1 MTRAAA
7 ATEQERLAALA
18 AYDVIGAA
26 GDDPVVADL
35 EGLCGAAAS
44 VAGVSTA
51 VVNLIDDRFQHQVAA
66 FGLNPQACRR
76 DESMC
81 QTTIAGGRD
90 IYLPDAS
97 ADPRFATS
105 PWVDGTL
112 ARIRFYCSVILRSP
126 EGHAIGTLCV
136 FDEAARELGDQQLRT
151 IGLLARQVVDVL
163 ELRLRTRQLQRA
175 NAELT
180 RSADRLASFAGQVSH
195 DLKAPITAIIGFTE
209 LLTDMDEIADD
220 PTISGYVGRCSSA
233 AKRMLAMIDDL
244 LAFARVGGSL
254 TMVENPIGPLVAE
267 VVADLGLT
275 AADATVTAV
284 GADVVADTSQLRAL
298 LQNLIG
304 NALVYRGDAPPVV
317 EVISDQVG
325 DNAILRVVDNGSGI
339 PPESR
344 EDVLRPLV
352 RLRKELPGA
361 GLGLAVCVRIAAAHG
376 GTIRI
381 DSAPGGGTSA
391 IVTLP
396 LSDQAKG

>member
-1 MTRAAA
+1 MTRATAA
-7 ATEQERLAALA
+7 AEHERLAALA
-18 AYDVIGAA
+18 AYDVIGA
-26 GDDPVVADL
+26 GTDDPVVADL
-35 EGLCGAAAS
+35 QALCEAAAT

-66 FGLNPQACRR
+66 FGVNPQACLR

-81 QTTIAGGRD
+81 QTTLAGGRD
-90 IYLPDAS
+90 LYVADAS
-97 ADPRFATS
+97 QDPRFATS

-112 ARIRFYCSVILRSP
+112 AQIRFYCSVILRSP
-126 EGHAIGTLCV
+126 QGHAIGTLCV
-136 FDEAARELGDQQLRT
+136 FDDAPRELGDQQLRT
-151 IGLLARQVVDVL
+151 IGLLAHQVVDVL

-209 LLTDMDEIADD
+209 LLSDMDDIADD
-220 PTISGYVGRCSSA
+220 PTISNYVGRCSSA

-254 TMVENPIGPLVAE
+254 TMVANPVEPLVAE
-267 VVADLGLT
+267 VVADLGPT
-275 AADATVTAV
+275 AAGATVTAV

-304 NALVYRGDAPPVV
+304 NAVVYRGDAAPVV

-325 DNAILRVVDNGSGI
+325 DNAILRVVDNGIGI

-344 EDVLRPLV
+344 DEVLRPLV
-352 RLRKELPGA
+352 RLRKDLPGA

-396 LSDQAKG
+396 LVEQTLS

>member
-1 MTRAAA
+1 
-7 ATEQERLAALA
+7 
-18 AYDVIGAA
+18 
-26 GDDPVVADL
+26 
-35 EGLCGAAAS
+35 
-44 VAGVSTA
+44 
-51 VVNLIDDRFQHQVAA
+51 
-66 FGLNPQACRR
+66 
-76 DESMC
+76 
-81 QTTIAGGRD
+81 
-90 IYLPDAS
+90 
-97 ADPRFATS
+97 
-105 PWVDGTL
+105 
-112 ARIRFYCSVILRSP
+112 VILRSP
-126 EGHAIGTLCV
+126 QGHAIGTLCV
-136 FDEAARELGDQQLRT
+136 FDESARELDDQALRT

-209 LLTDMDEIADD
+209 LLSDMDEIADD
-220 PTISGYVGRCSSA
+220 PTISSYVGRCSSA

-254 TMVENPIGPLVAE
+254 TMVENPIEALVAE
-267 VVADLGLT
+267 VVADLGPT
-275 AADATVTAV
+275 AAGATVTAT
-284 GADVVADTSQLRAL
+284 GSDVVADTSQLRAL

-304 NALVYRGDAPPVV
+304 NALVYRGDEPPVV
-317 EVISDQVG
+317 EVFSDQVG

-396 LSDQAKG
+396 LTDQPKA

>member
-7 ATEQERLAALA
+7 ASEQERLAALA
-18 AYDVIGAA
+18 AYDIIGAA

-35 EGLCGAAAS
+35 EGLCEAAAT

-51 VVNLIDDRFQHQVAA
+51 VVNLSDDRLQHQVAA
-66 FGLNPQACRR
+66 FGVNPQACRR

-81 QTTIAGGRD
+81 QTTLAGGRD
-90 IYLPDAS
+90 IYVSDAA

-105 PWVDGTL
+105 PWVDGKL

-126 EGHAIGTLCV
+126 QGHAIGTLCV
-136 FDEAARELGDQQLRT
+136 FDETARELGDQGLRT
-151 IGLLARQVVDVL
+151 IGLLANQVIDVL
-163 ELRLRTRQLQRA
+163 ELRLRTRELQRA
-175 NAELT
+175 NVELT

-209 LLTDMDEIADD
+209 LLSDMDEIADD
-220 PTISGYVGRCSSA
+220 TTISNYVGRCSSA

-254 TMVENPIGPLVAE
+254 TMVENPIEALVAE
-267 VVADLGLT
+267 VVADLGAT
-275 AADATVTAV
+275 AAGATVTAS
-284 GADVVADTSQLRAL
+284 GADIVADTSQLRAL

-304 NALVYRGDAPPVV
+304 NALVYRGDDAPVV
-317 EVISDQVG
+317 EVFSDQIG

-339 PPESR
+339 APESR

-381 DSAPGGGTSA
+381 DSAPGGGTAA

-396 LSDQAKG
+396 LTDQGKD